1 MNTQI
6 TARHFKASPT
16 LRAYA
21 EQRVTRLNQYY
32 DGITDVHV
40 ILEILNPA
48 MDERQAE
55 IGINVYRQKLTS
67 REVGVSHE
75 EAIDR
80 CVDNLKRQILRYKDK
95 LRGKHKYN
103 HEH

>member
-6 TARHFKASPT
+6 TARHFKAPPT
-16 LRAYA
+16 LREYA
-21 EQRVTRLNQYY
+21 ELRVSKLKQYY
-32 DGITDVHV
+32 DGITDAHI
-40 ILEILNPA
+40 ILDILNPA
-48 MDERQAE
+48 LDERQAE

-67 REVGVSHE
+67 RETGSTHE

-80 CVDNLKRQILRYKDK
+80 CVDNLKRQILKYKDK